1 MTEQMPTPEELR
13 LNVIKQDLTKY
24 GEENKLRGLEG
35 RIQRG
40 LDPAGMLAV
49 KETRVKMEKVA
60 EALGASIEDVVKLTN
75 ELHVGAIWNNADK
88 LAKGEDLAVETWMT
102 AAEITTAGR
111 EKEGDLSGQDFIKDL
126 ERVNK
131 LLDEALANPEK
142 FALRAKKSLIDSSK
156 EQFLIEDGVP
166 VSEQDAGFLA
176 MAVDGYKAG
185 IVRDKDGN
193 LFVGANELDYNVLE
207 SMGLKAVE
215 KERRGRMATI
225 YVDDNGNN
233 VVVKLYPGLA
243 LLEKSETNPADMKIA
258 KELVRTG
265 EAKAKES
272 SK

>member
-1 MTEQMPTPEELR
+1 MENMPTPEELR
-13 LNVIKQDLTKY
+13 LNAIKQDLTTY

-49 KETRVKMEKVA
+49 KETRIKLEKVA
-60 EALGASIEDVVKLTN
+60 EALGASMEDVIKLTN

-88 LAKGEDLAVETWMT
+88 LAKGDDPAVETWMT
-102 AAEITTAGR
+102 AAEITTAGK
-111 EKEGDLSGQDFIKDL
+111 EKEGDLSEQEFIKDL
-126 ERVNK
+126 ERVQE
-131 LLDEALANPEK
+131 LLDEAMANPEE
-142 FALRAKKSLIDSSK
+142 FALRAKKSLVDSSK
-156 EQFLIEDGVP
+156 EQFSISEDGVP
-166 VSEQDAGFLA
+166 VSELDSGFLA
-176 MAVDGYKAG
+176 MAINGYKAG
-185 IVRDKDGN
+185 IVKDKDWN

-225 YVDDNGNN
+225 YVDDKGNN

-243 LLEKSETNPADMKIA
+243 LLEKGEASPASVKIA

-265 EAKAKES
+265 EVKSKEMAQ
-272 SK
+272 